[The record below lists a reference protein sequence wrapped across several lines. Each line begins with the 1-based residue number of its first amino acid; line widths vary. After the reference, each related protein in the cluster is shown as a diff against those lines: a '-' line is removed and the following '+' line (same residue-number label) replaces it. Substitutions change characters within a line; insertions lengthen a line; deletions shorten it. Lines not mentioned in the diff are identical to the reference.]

1 MMGDHHSQ
9 LDIDPNKPMQHNNY
23 DESIE
28 NEYAMSS
35 NTRNRRVIHEIIV
48 WDPPRVRFADEPCL
62 WLKSTILEE
71 DEHEHE

>member
-1 MMGDHHSQ
+1 MIITVVSSTESPYHDVSGLPEQSYLEHPGMMGDHHSQ

-48 WDPPRVRFADEPCL
+48 
-62 WLKSTILEE
+62 
-71 DEHEHE
+71 